1 MLNVNKIRKDFP
13 ILEREVNGKPLV
25 YLDNAATT
33 QKPKVVI
40 DALVDYYQRYNANV
54 HRGIHTLAEEATSK
68 LEEVREKVARFV
80 NAKSAKEIIFTSGT
94 TQSINLVAYSLIR
107 TLKPDDEIVTT
118 IMEHHSNFV
127 PWQQLSIER
136 GVVLKIADINEE
148 GKTHP
153 EEIAKLL
160 SPKTKLLTV
169 TQASNVLGT
178 VNPIKDIVKITHEKN
193 VPVLIDAAQSAP
205 HMPIDVQE
213 LDCDFLAI
221 SAHKMLGP
229 TGVGVLYAKK
239 GALDNLPPFLYG
251 GSMVKEVYKDRTFF
265 DEVPYRFEAGTP
277 NIAGIIAFG
286 QSLEYI
292 NKIGLKNIMDHD
304 RELTKYA
311 VDTLR
316 TVHGIK
322 IYGPTDTERFSII
335 SFNLQNI
342 HSHDLAQVLDSV
354 GVAVRAGH
362 HCAMPLHE
370 RLGIKAS
377 TRASF
382 YLYNTKEEINNL
394 IEGIEKAQK
403 ILL

>member
-1 MLNVNKIRKDFP
+1 M
-13 ILEREVNGKPLV
+13 
-25 YLDNAATT
+25 
-33 QKPKVVI
+33 
-40 DALVDYYQRYNANV
+40 
-54 HRGIHTLAEEATSK
+54 
-68 LEEVREKVARFV
+68 EEVREKVAKFI
-80 NAKSAKEIIFTSGT
+80 NAKSPKEIIFTSGT
-94 TQSINLVAYSLIR
+94 TQSINLVGYIFIR
-107 TLKPDDEIVTT
+107 TLKPGDEIVTT

-136 GVVLKIADINEE
+136 GGVLKIAEINEE
-148 GKTHP
+148 GKTGP
-153 EEIAKLL
+153 EEIEKLL
-160 SPKTKLLTV
+160 SSKTKLLTV

-178 VNPIKDIVKITHEKN
+178 LNPIKNIIKLAHRENI
-193 VPVLIDAAQSAP
+193 PILIDAAQSAP
-205 HMPIDVQE
+205 HIPIDVQE
-213 LDCDFLAI
+213 LDCDFLAF

-229 TGVGVLYAKK
+229 TGVGILYAKK
-239 GALDNLPPFLYG
+239 GALDNFPPFLYG
-251 GSMVKEVYKDRTFF
+251 GSMVKEVYKDQTFF
-265 DEVPYRFEAGTP
+265 DEIPYKFEAGTP

-311 VDTLR
+311 EDNLR
-316 TVHGIK
+316 TVPGIK
-322 IYGPTDTERFSII
+322 IYGPTGTERLAII

-342 HSHDLAQVLDSV
+342 HSHDLAQVLDSA

-377 TRASF
+377 ARASF